1 MEIGYTKTR
10 NDLIRNK
17 KSSEKSPLL

>member
-1 MEIGYTKTR
+1 MEIGYTKMR